1 MEHLRNLEKR
11 YGIDVRVYNPI
22 DVSSFQPTE
31 KAKLIWLEAAGSVT
45 LEFPDLV
52 GLVKKAQ
59 THHVLTALDNTWG
72 AGLAFNA
79 FDFSDAHLSVDV
91 TVHALTKYPSG
102 GGDILMGSVVTRERA
117 LHHQLFRTHAIQ
129 GISVSGDDVAQ
140 VQRSLASMRIRYA
153 AQSESALQLLAWLKQ
168 QPEFVQVLH
177 PADSSAAG
185 HSYWKDICVD
195 QHSAGLVSVIF
206 KPEFDLQDIR
216 QFCDA
221 LSLFKLGFSWGGP
234 VSLVMLYDLK
244 DMRALEH
251 THLQQGRSMST
262 PIIIAKKTTNT
273 QQDVVLHSKFANRH
287 GLIAGATGTGKTVT
301 LKVLAESFSR
311 LGVPVFLADA
321 KGDVSSLAQAGASN
335 PKFDER
341 IKSLGIDSIPF
352 AASPVV
358 FWDLFAEQGHPIR
371 TTITEIGP
379 LLLARMLNLNDTQ
392 EGVLS
397 AVFRIADDQGM
408 LLIDFKDLKAMI
420 GYVSEHAAE
429 FKAEYGNLSP
439 ASLGAIQRNL
449 LALAD
454 QGGDQFFGEPSLNIL
469 DFIQTDSNGHGYINI
484 LAADKL
490 MNTPKLYATFLL
502 WMLSELFEQLPEV
515 GDMDKPKL
523 VFFFDEAHLLFDNAS
538 AALQEKIEQ
547 VVRLIRSKGVGIYF
561 VTQNPLDL
569 PESVLGQLGNRVQ
582 HALRAFTPKDQKAVK
597 TAADT
602 FRANPE
608 FKVEQAITELAVGEA
623 LISCLDEQGT
633 PQVVERAWVMPPYSS
648 FSPISPEQ
656 RQTLISQS
664 IVAGIYE
671 KSLDRESAFE
681 LLQNKVVERQQQAV
695 QIEQEKQQTK
705 EQEALAKQKAKEAET
720 LAKQQA
726 REQERIA
733 KEQQKEAEREAK
745 QREKLIQDTV
755 GTFAKSAARSL
766 GGSTGQKIV
775 RGLLGSLFGRK

>member
-1 MEHLRNLEKR
+1 MN
-11 YGIDVRVYNPI
+11 
-22 DVSSFQPTE
+22 
-31 KAKLIWLEAAGSVT
+31 
-45 LEFPDLV
+45 
-52 GLVKKAQ
+52 
-59 THHVLTALDNTWG
+59 
-72 AGLAFNA
+72 
-79 FDFSDAHLSVDV
+79 
-91 TVHALTKYPSG
+91 
-102 GGDILMGSVVTRERA
+102 
-117 LHHQLFRTHAIQ
+117 
-129 GISVSGDDVAQ
+129 
-140 VQRSLASMRIRYA
+140 
-153 AQSESALQLLAWLKQ
+153 
-168 QPEFVQVLH
+168 
-177 PADSSAAG
+177 
-185 HSYWKDICVD
+185 
-195 QHSAGLVSVIF
+195 
-206 KPEFDLQDIR
+206 
-216 QFCDA
+216 
-221 LSLFKLGFSWGGP
+221 
-234 VSLVMLYDLK
+234 
-244 DMRALEH
+244 
-251 THLQQGRSMST
+251 T

-633 PQVVERAWVMPPYSS
+633 PQVVQRAWVMPPYSS

-695 QIEQEKQQTK
+695 QIEQEKQQAK
-705 EQEALAKQKAKEAET
+705 EQELLAKQQAKEAET

>member
-1 MEHLRNLEKR
+1 
-11 YGIDVRVYNPI
+11 
-22 DVSSFQPTE
+22 
-31 KAKLIWLEAAGSVT
+31 
-45 LEFPDLV
+45 
-52 GLVKKAQ
+52 
-59 THHVLTALDNTWG
+59 
-72 AGLAFNA
+72 
-79 FDFSDAHLSVDV
+79 
-91 TVHALTKYPSG
+91 
-102 GGDILMGSVVTRERA
+102 
-117 LHHQLFRTHAIQ
+117 
-129 GISVSGDDVAQ
+129 
-140 VQRSLASMRIRYA
+140 
-153 AQSESALQLLAWLKQ
+153 
-168 QPEFVQVLH
+168 
-177 PADSSAAG
+177 
-185 HSYWKDICVD
+185 
-195 QHSAGLVSVIF
+195 
-206 KPEFDLQDIR
+206 
-216 QFCDA
+216 
-221 LSLFKLGFSWGGP
+221 
-234 VSLVMLYDLK
+234 
-244 DMRALEH
+244 
-251 THLQQGRSMST
+251 MST

-656 RQTLISQS
+656 RQALISQS

-671 KSLDRESAFE
+671 KRLDRESAFE

-695 QIEQEKQQTK
+695 QIEQEKQQAK
-705 EQEALAKQKAKEAET
+705 EQELLAKQQAKEAET

>member
-1 MEHLRNLEKR
+1 
-11 YGIDVRVYNPI
+11 
-22 DVSSFQPTE
+22 
-31 KAKLIWLEAAGSVT
+31 
-45 LEFPDLV
+45 
-52 GLVKKAQ
+52 
-59 THHVLTALDNTWG
+59 
-72 AGLAFNA
+72 
-79 FDFSDAHLSVDV
+79 
-91 TVHALTKYPSG
+91 
-102 GGDILMGSVVTRERA
+102 
-117 LHHQLFRTHAIQ
+117 
-129 GISVSGDDVAQ
+129 
-140 VQRSLASMRIRYA
+140 
-153 AQSESALQLLAWLKQ
+153 
-168 QPEFVQVLH
+168 
-177 PADSSAAG
+177 
-185 HSYWKDICVD
+185 
-195 QHSAGLVSVIF
+195 
-206 KPEFDLQDIR
+206 
-216 QFCDA
+216 
-221 LSLFKLGFSWGGP
+221 
-234 VSLVMLYDLK
+234 
-244 DMRALEH
+244 
-251 THLQQGRSMST
+251 MST

-656 RQTLISQS
+656 RQALISQS

-671 KSLDRESAFE
+671 KRLDRESAFE

>member
-1 MEHLRNLEKR
+1 
-11 YGIDVRVYNPI
+11 
-22 DVSSFQPTE
+22 
-31 KAKLIWLEAAGSVT
+31 
-45 LEFPDLV
+45 
-52 GLVKKAQ
+52 
-59 THHVLTALDNTWG
+59 
-72 AGLAFNA
+72 
-79 FDFSDAHLSVDV
+79 
-91 TVHALTKYPSG
+91 
-102 GGDILMGSVVTRERA
+102 
-117 LHHQLFRTHAIQ
+117 
-129 GISVSGDDVAQ
+129 
-140 VQRSLASMRIRYA
+140 
-153 AQSESALQLLAWLKQ
+153 
-168 QPEFVQVLH
+168 
-177 PADSSAAG
+177 
-185 HSYWKDICVD
+185 
-195 QHSAGLVSVIF
+195 
-206 KPEFDLQDIR
+206 
-216 QFCDA
+216 
-221 LSLFKLGFSWGGP
+221 
-234 VSLVMLYDLK
+234 
-244 DMRALEH
+244 
-251 THLQQGRSMST
+251 MST

-633 PQVVERAWVMPPYSS
+633 PQVVQRAWVMPPYSS

-656 RQTLISQS
+656 RQALISQS

-695 QIEQEKQQTK
+695 QIEQEKQQAK

-726 REQERIA
+726 REQARIS

>member
-1 MEHLRNLEKR
+1 MTPQQ
-11 YGIDVRVYNPI
+11 I
-22 DVSSFQPTE
+22 
-31 KAKLIWLEAAGSVT
+31 
-45 LEFPDLV
+45 DLV
-52 GLVKKAQ
+52 KA
-59 THHVLTALDNTWG
+59 TVPVLRENG
-72 AGLAFNA
+72 
-79 FDFSDAHLSVDV
+79 V
-91 TVHALTKYPSG
+91 ALTGY
-102 GGDILMGSVVTRERA
+102 
-117 LHHQLFRTHAIQ
+117 F
-129 GISVSGDDVAQ
+129 
-140 VQRSLASMRIRYA
+140 Y
-153 AQSESALQLLAWLKQ
+153 
-168 QPEFVQVLH
+168 
-177 PADSSAAG
+177 
-185 HSYWKDICVD
+185 
-195 QHSAGLVSVIF
+195 
-206 KPEFDLQDIR
+206 
-216 QFCDA
+216 
-221 LSLFKLGFSWGGP
+221 
-234 VSLVMLYDLK
+234 
-244 DMRALEH
+244 
-251 THLQQGRSMST
+251 
-262 PIIIAKKTTNT
+262 N
-273 QQDVVLHSKFANRH
+273 
-287 GLIAGATGTGKTVT
+287 
-301 LKVLAESFSR
+301 
-311 LGVPVFLADA
+311 
-321 KGDVSSLAQAGASN
+321 
-335 PKFDER
+335 
-341 IKSLGIDSIPF
+341 
-352 AASPVV
+352 
-358 FWDLFAEQGHPIR
+358 
-371 TTITEIGP
+371 
-379 LLLARMLNLNDTQ
+379 RMLGNNPNLNDTQ

-633 PQVVERAWVMPPYSS
+633 PQIVERAWVMPPYSS

-695 QIEQEKQQTK
+695 QIEQEKQQAK
-705 EQEALAKQKAKEAET
+705 EQEALAKQQAKEAET

-755 GTFAKSAARSL
+755 GTFAQFIESVLSFALK
-766 GGSTGQKIV
+766 
-775 RGLLGSLFGRK
+775 

>member
-1 MEHLRNLEKR
+1 
-11 YGIDVRVYNPI
+11 
-22 DVSSFQPTE
+22 
-31 KAKLIWLEAAGSVT
+31 
-45 LEFPDLV
+45 
-52 GLVKKAQ
+52 
-59 THHVLTALDNTWG
+59 
-72 AGLAFNA
+72 
-79 FDFSDAHLSVDV
+79 
-91 TVHALTKYPSG
+91 
-102 GGDILMGSVVTRERA
+102 
-117 LHHQLFRTHAIQ
+117 
-129 GISVSGDDVAQ
+129 
-140 VQRSLASMRIRYA
+140 
-153 AQSESALQLLAWLKQ
+153 
-168 QPEFVQVLH
+168 
-177 PADSSAAG
+177 
-185 HSYWKDICVD
+185 
-195 QHSAGLVSVIF
+195 
-206 KPEFDLQDIR
+206 
-216 QFCDA
+216 
-221 LSLFKLGFSWGGP
+221 
-234 VSLVMLYDLK
+234 
-244 DMRALEH
+244 
-251 THLQQGRSMST
+251 MST
-262 PIIIAKKTTNT
+262 PIVIAKKTTDT
-273 QQDVVLHSKFANRH
+273 SQEIVLHSQFANRH

-311 LGVPVFLADA
+311 IGVPVFLADA
-321 KGDVSSLAQAGASN
+321 KGDVSSLAQAGSSS

-341 IKSLGIDSIPF
+341 LNTLGIDTIPF

-358 FWDLFAEQGHPIR
+358 FWDLFGEQGHPIR
-371 TTITEIGP
+371 STISEIGP
-379 LLLARMLNLNDTQ
+379 LLLAQMLNLNDTQ

-397 AVFRIADDQGM
+397 AVFRIADDQGL
-408 LLIDFKDLKAMI
+408 LLIDFKDLKAI
-420 GYVSEHAAE
+420 LSYVSEHAAE

-469 DFIQTDSNGHGYINI
+469 DFIQTDSEGRGYINL

-597 TAADT
+597 TAAAT
-602 FRANPE
+602 FRANPS
-608 FKVEQAITELAVGEA
+608 FDVEQAITELGVGEA

-633 PQVVERAWVMPPYSS
+633 PQMVERGWVMPPYSA
-648 FSPISPEQ
+648 FSPISFET
-656 RQTLISQS
+656 RKNLMTQS

-671 KSLDRESAFE
+671 QSVDRDSAYE
-681 LLQNKVVERQQQAV
+681 RLQQKVAERQQQTESEASAK
-695 QIEQEKQQTK
+695 EQAKQ
-705 EQEALAKQKAKEAET
+705 QEALAKQQAK
-720 LAKQQA
+720 
-726 REQERIA
+726 EQERLA
-733 KEQQKEAEREAK
+733 REQQKEADRAAK
-745 QREKLIQDTV
+745 QREKLTQDIV

-775 RGLLGSLFGRK
+775 RGLLGSLFGGK

>member
-1 MEHLRNLEKR
+1 
-11 YGIDVRVYNPI
+11 
-22 DVSSFQPTE
+22 
-31 KAKLIWLEAAGSVT
+31 
-45 LEFPDLV
+45 
-52 GLVKKAQ
+52 
-59 THHVLTALDNTWG
+59 
-72 AGLAFNA
+72 
-79 FDFSDAHLSVDV
+79 
-91 TVHALTKYPSG
+91 
-102 GGDILMGSVVTRERA
+102 
-117 LHHQLFRTHAIQ
+117 
-129 GISVSGDDVAQ
+129 
-140 VQRSLASMRIRYA
+140 
-153 AQSESALQLLAWLKQ
+153 
-168 QPEFVQVLH
+168 
-177 PADSSAAG
+177 
-185 HSYWKDICVD
+185 
-195 QHSAGLVSVIF
+195 
-206 KPEFDLQDIR
+206 
-216 QFCDA
+216 
-221 LSLFKLGFSWGGP
+221 
-234 VSLVMLYDLK
+234 
-244 DMRALEH
+244 
-251 THLQQGRSMST
+251 MST

-633 PQVVERAWVMPPYSS
+633 PQVVQRAWVMPPYSS

-656 RQTLISQS
+656 RQALISQS

-671 KSLDRESAFE
+671 KRLDRESAFE

-695 QIEQEKQQTK
+695 QIEQEKQQAK
-705 EQEALAKQKAKEAET
+705 EQEALAKQQAKEAET

>member
-1 MEHLRNLEKR
+1 
-11 YGIDVRVYNPI
+11 
-22 DVSSFQPTE
+22 
-31 KAKLIWLEAAGSVT
+31 
-45 LEFPDLV
+45 
-52 GLVKKAQ
+52 
-59 THHVLTALDNTWG
+59 
-72 AGLAFNA
+72 
-79 FDFSDAHLSVDV
+79 
-91 TVHALTKYPSG
+91 
-102 GGDILMGSVVTRERA
+102 
-117 LHHQLFRTHAIQ
+117 
-129 GISVSGDDVAQ
+129 
-140 VQRSLASMRIRYA
+140 
-153 AQSESALQLLAWLKQ
+153 
-168 QPEFVQVLH
+168 
-177 PADSSAAG
+177 
-185 HSYWKDICVD
+185 
-195 QHSAGLVSVIF
+195 
-206 KPEFDLQDIR
+206 
-216 QFCDA
+216 
-221 LSLFKLGFSWGGP
+221 
-234 VSLVMLYDLK
+234 
-244 DMRALEH
+244 
-251 THLQQGRSMST
+251 MST

-392 EGVLS
+392 EAVLS

-420 GYVSEHAAE
+420 GYVSEHASE

-656 RQTLISQS
+656 RQALISQS

-695 QIEQEKQQTK
+695 QIEQEKQQAK
-705 EQEALAKQKAKEAET
+705 EQELLAKQQAKEAET
-720 LAKQQA
+720 LAKQQT

-745 QREKLIQDTV
+745 QREKLIQDTL

>member
-1 MEHLRNLEKR
+1 
-11 YGIDVRVYNPI
+11 
-22 DVSSFQPTE
+22 
-31 KAKLIWLEAAGSVT
+31 
-45 LEFPDLV
+45 
-52 GLVKKAQ
+52 
-59 THHVLTALDNTWG
+59 
-72 AGLAFNA
+72 
-79 FDFSDAHLSVDV
+79 
-91 TVHALTKYPSG
+91 
-102 GGDILMGSVVTRERA
+102 
-117 LHHQLFRTHAIQ
+117 
-129 GISVSGDDVAQ
+129 
-140 VQRSLASMRIRYA
+140 
-153 AQSESALQLLAWLKQ
+153 
-168 QPEFVQVLH
+168 
-177 PADSSAAG
+177 
-185 HSYWKDICVD
+185 
-195 QHSAGLVSVIF
+195 
-206 KPEFDLQDIR
+206 
-216 QFCDA
+216 
-221 LSLFKLGFSWGGP
+221 
-234 VSLVMLYDLK
+234 
-244 DMRALEH
+244 
-251 THLQQGRSMST
+251 MST
-262 PIIIAKKTTNT
+262 PIVIAKKTTDTT
-273 QQDVVLHSKFANRH
+273 QAIVLHSQFANRH

-311 LGVPVFLADA
+311 IGVPVFLADA
-321 KGDVSSLAQAGASN
+321 KGDVSSLAQAGSSN

-352 AASPVV
+352 AASPVM
-358 FWDLFAEQGHPIR
+358 FWDLFGEQGHPIR
-371 TTITEIGP
+371 STVSEIGP
-379 LLLARMLNLNDTQ
+379 LLLAQMLNLNDTQ

-397 AVFRIADDQGM
+397 AVFRIADDQGL
-408 LLIDFKDLKAMI
+408 LLIDFKDLKAMLS
-420 GYVSEHAAE
+420 YVSEHAAE

-469 DFIQTDSNGHGYINI
+469 DFIQTDADGRGYINL

-538 AALQEKIEQ
+538 TALQEKIEQ

-569 PESVLGQLGNRVQ
+569 PETVLGQLGNRVQ

-597 TAADT
+597 TAAAT

-608 FKVEQAITELAVGEA
+608 FNVEQAITELGVGEA
-623 LISCLDEQGT
+623 LISCLDEQGI

-656 RQTLISQS
+656 RQALISQS
-664 IVAGIYE
+664 IVAGVYE
-671 KSLDRESAFE
+671 QSVDRDSAYE
-681 LLQNKVVERQQQAV
+681 RLQQKVVERQQQAIQV
-695 QIEQEKQQTK
+695 EQEKQLAK
-705 EQEALAKQKAKEAET
+705 EQENLAKQQAKEAEV

-726 REQERIA
+726 REEERIA
-733 KEQQKEAEREAK
+733 REQQKEAERAAK

-775 RGLLGSLFGRK
+775 RGLLGSLFGGK

>member
-1 MEHLRNLEKR
+1 
-11 YGIDVRVYNPI
+11 
-22 DVSSFQPTE
+22 
-31 KAKLIWLEAAGSVT
+31 
-45 LEFPDLV
+45 
-52 GLVKKAQ
+52 
-59 THHVLTALDNTWG
+59 
-72 AGLAFNA
+72 
-79 FDFSDAHLSVDV
+79 
-91 TVHALTKYPSG
+91 
-102 GGDILMGSVVTRERA
+102 
-117 LHHQLFRTHAIQ
+117 
-129 GISVSGDDVAQ
+129 
-140 VQRSLASMRIRYA
+140 
-153 AQSESALQLLAWLKQ
+153 
-168 QPEFVQVLH
+168 
-177 PADSSAAG
+177 
-185 HSYWKDICVD
+185 
-195 QHSAGLVSVIF
+195 
-206 KPEFDLQDIR
+206 
-216 QFCDA
+216 
-221 LSLFKLGFSWGGP
+221 
-234 VSLVMLYDLK
+234 
-244 DMRALEH
+244 
-251 THLQQGRSMST
+251 MST

-602 FRANPE
+602 FRANPD

-633 PQVVERAWVMPPYSS
+633 PQVVQRAWVMPPYSS
-648 FSPISPEQ
+648 FSPISSEQ
-656 RQTLISQS
+656 RQALISQS

-671 KSLDRESAFE
+671 KRLDRESAFE

-695 QIEQEKQQTK
+695 QIEQEKQQAK
-705 EQEALAKQKAKEAET
+705 EQELLAKQQAKEAKT

-733 KEQQKEAEREAK
+733 KEQQKGAEREAK

>member
-1 MEHLRNLEKR
+1 
-11 YGIDVRVYNPI
+11 
-22 DVSSFQPTE
+22 
-31 KAKLIWLEAAGSVT
+31 
-45 LEFPDLV
+45 
-52 GLVKKAQ
+52 
-59 THHVLTALDNTWG
+59 
-72 AGLAFNA
+72 
-79 FDFSDAHLSVDV
+79 
-91 TVHALTKYPSG
+91 
-102 GGDILMGSVVTRERA
+102 
-117 LHHQLFRTHAIQ
+117 
-129 GISVSGDDVAQ
+129 
-140 VQRSLASMRIRYA
+140 
-153 AQSESALQLLAWLKQ
+153 
-168 QPEFVQVLH
+168 
-177 PADSSAAG
+177 
-185 HSYWKDICVD
+185 
-195 QHSAGLVSVIF
+195 
-206 KPEFDLQDIR
+206 
-216 QFCDA
+216 
-221 LSLFKLGFSWGGP
+221 
-234 VSLVMLYDLK
+234 
-244 DMRALEH
+244 
-251 THLQQGRSMST
+251 MST

-656 RQTLISQS
+656 RQALISQS

>member
-1 MEHLRNLEKR
+1 
-11 YGIDVRVYNPI
+11 
-22 DVSSFQPTE
+22 
-31 KAKLIWLEAAGSVT
+31 
-45 LEFPDLV
+45 
-52 GLVKKAQ
+52 
-59 THHVLTALDNTWG
+59 
-72 AGLAFNA
+72 
-79 FDFSDAHLSVDV
+79 
-91 TVHALTKYPSG
+91 
-102 GGDILMGSVVTRERA
+102 
-117 LHHQLFRTHAIQ
+117 
-129 GISVSGDDVAQ
+129 
-140 VQRSLASMRIRYA
+140 
-153 AQSESALQLLAWLKQ
+153 
-168 QPEFVQVLH
+168 
-177 PADSSAAG
+177 
-185 HSYWKDICVD
+185 
-195 QHSAGLVSVIF
+195 
-206 KPEFDLQDIR
+206 
-216 QFCDA
+216 
-221 LSLFKLGFSWGGP
+221 
-234 VSLVMLYDLK
+234 
-244 DMRALEH
+244 
-251 THLQQGRSMST
+251 MST

-608 FKVEQAITELAVGEA
+608 FKVEQAITEIAVGEA

-656 RQTLISQS
+656 RQALISQS

-671 KSLDRESAFE
+671 KRLDRESAFE

-695 QIEQEKQQTK
+695 QIEQEKQQAK
-705 EQEALAKQKAKEAET
+705 EQEALAKQQAKEAET

>member
-1 MEHLRNLEKR
+1 
-11 YGIDVRVYNPI
+11 
-22 DVSSFQPTE
+22 
-31 KAKLIWLEAAGSVT
+31 
-45 LEFPDLV
+45 
-52 GLVKKAQ
+52 
-59 THHVLTALDNTWG
+59 
-72 AGLAFNA
+72 
-79 FDFSDAHLSVDV
+79 
-91 TVHALTKYPSG
+91 
-102 GGDILMGSVVTRERA
+102 
-117 LHHQLFRTHAIQ
+117 
-129 GISVSGDDVAQ
+129 
-140 VQRSLASMRIRYA
+140 
-153 AQSESALQLLAWLKQ
+153 
-168 QPEFVQVLH
+168 
-177 PADSSAAG
+177 
-185 HSYWKDICVD
+185 
-195 QHSAGLVSVIF
+195 
-206 KPEFDLQDIR
+206 
-216 QFCDA
+216 
-221 LSLFKLGFSWGGP
+221 
-234 VSLVMLYDLK
+234 
-244 DMRALEH
+244 
-251 THLQQGRSMST
+251 MST

-582 HALRAFTPKDQKAVK
+582 HALRAFTLKDQKAVK

-656 RQTLISQS
+656 RQALISQS

-695 QIEQEKQQTK
+695 QIEQEKQQAK
-705 EQEALAKQKAKEAET
+705 EQEALAKQQAKEAET